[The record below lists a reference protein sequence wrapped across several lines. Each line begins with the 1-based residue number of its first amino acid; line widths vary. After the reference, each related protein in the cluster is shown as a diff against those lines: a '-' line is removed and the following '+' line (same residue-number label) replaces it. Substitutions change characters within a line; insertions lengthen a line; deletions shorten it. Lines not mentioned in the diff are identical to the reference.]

1 MKRMSTPE
9 LREALLTCLAVPR
22 WVDEVAS
29 QSPFESAAALLAAA
43 RTAATPLSRS
53 EIDEALSAHP
63 RIGETPRGD
72 SQAARFS
79 RSEQSSADAADS
91 TLAAA
96 IAEGNRAYEERFG
109 RVFLIR
115 AAGRSR
121 TEILAELHRRLAL
134 DDAAELKI
142 VGTELRDI
150 ALLRLA
156 TLAGTVAERLAA
168 ERATRAG
175 APDSPDSEGLVAS
188 VVADVVAATAAAGNT
203 TTPAAVSVAATDAPI
218 ATPRSRITT
227 HVLDAVS
234 GRPAADVP
242 VELEQRLESGWHVLA
257 SAGTDAD
264 GRVSALGPADL
275 PAGRYRLTF
284 DTGRYFAGT
293 GQPTLYPEVSVTIDL
308 TDPAAHY
315 HVPLLLS
322 PFAYST
328 YRGS

>member
-1 MKRMSTPE
+1 M
-9 LREALLTCLAVPR
+9 
-22 WVDEVAS
+22 
-29 QSPFESAAALLAAA
+29 
-43 RTAATPLSRS
+43 
-53 EIDEALSAHP
+53 
-63 RIGETPRGD
+63 
-72 SQAARFS
+72 
-79 RSEQSSADAADS
+79 
-91 TLAAA
+91 
-96 IAEGNRAYEERFG
+96 
-109 RVFLIR
+109 
-115 AAGRSR
+115 
-121 TEILAELHRRLAL
+121 
-134 DDAAELKI
+134 
-142 VGTELRDI
+142 
-150 ALLRLA
+150 
-156 TLAGTVAERLAA
+156 
-168 ERATRAG
+168 
-175 APDSPDSEGLVAS
+175 
-188 VVADVVAATAAAGNT
+188 
-203 TTPAAVSVAATDAPI
+203 

-293 GQPTLYPEVSVTIDL
+293 GQATLYPEISVTIDL
-308 TDPAAHY
+308 SDPAAHY